1 MYDYG
6 ARFYMPDIGRWGVV
20 DPLAEQM
27 RRYSPYNYAFN
38 NPVIF
43 TDPDGKR
50 PEAGQSGIYY
60 DWDENRY
67 IDMNTG
73 ATSTF
78 EESMAYH
85 ANNSMKSNYM
95 FFDFTGGGSVSFL
108 QDIFGKGGS
117 VKRLFNVVEQLKKV
131 GFEDP
136 VNDKII
142 FSDYIKIIQT
152 EAIIELLDVYYIAS
166 GSKKEQKMKFT
177 EVNSKLFK
185 GRSRGSEILLSS
197 NNILNVLEYFFT
209 IGHEINHSI
218 MDYFRNSFYETI
230 KSTPHSPIA
239 RAAFD
244 YFGEY
249 NSYSWENRLGNP
261 EVSDVWVVTC
271 KKHGPDRKVGDLY
284 IGYSQP
290 SIDVV
295 KNNLIKLEKAWSI
308 FYKNNS
314 KNSNE
319 KVFDFM

>member
-1 MYDYG
+1 MKTENAYFGDASYKKNHKYNGKELQETGMYDYG

-117 VKRLFNVVEQLKKV
+117 VKRLFNLVEQLKKV

-142 FSDYIKIIQT
+142 FSDYITGET
-152 EAIIELLDVYYIAS
+152 EGVANYYPFWMLHNNTA
-166 GSKKEQKMKFT
+166 GNF
-177 EVNSKLFK
+177 VNAYQYKTT
-185 GRSRGSEILLSS
+185 GRSFRKRG
-197 NNILNVLEYFFT
+197 YM
-209 IGHEINHSI
+209 I
-218 MDYFRNSFYETI
+218 MVRDFYM
-230 KSTPHSPIA
+230 
-239 RAAFD
+239 
-244 YFGEY
+244 
-249 NSYSWENRLGNP
+249 
-261 EVSDVWVVTC
+261 
-271 KKHGPDRKVGDLY
+271 PDN
-284 IGYSQP
+284 Q
-290 SIDVV
+290 
-295 KNNLIKLEKAWSI
+295 
-308 FYKNNS
+308 
-314 KNSNE
+314 
-319 KVFDFM
+319 